1 VSEVQTVQGPVEAA
15 ELGVTLIHEHLRFRD
30 DAVAAQ
36 WPRAY
41 DEQDELEKVLSEV
54 HAAKEH
60 GVQTIVDPA
69 AMYAGRDV
77 RFMKHVAEQTGVRIV
92 ACTGIYSY
100 GFLPPFFVNRGVDD
114 MAALFASDI
123 EEGVQ
128 GTPIRAAFVKC
139 AADEEGV
146 TDNIEKIHRA
156 AARASLQTGAPIM
169 AHSAPPTA
177 NAPRQIDIFL
187 EEGVAPAR
195 IQIAHA
201 GDTDDVDF
209 LQSLIERGVYLGL
222 DRYGL
227 ELFLPLEKRNATT
240 AELLRRGYAERIMLS
255 QDASPTLDWYPP
267 ESRPQF
273 EESGAI
279 RNWTMSLVFEEVV
292 PTLRELGVIDD
303 AVFQTLFVDNPRRWL
318 AG

>member
-1 VSEVQTVQGPVEAA
+1 MPDVQTVQGAFDA
-15 ELGVTLIHEHLRFRD
+15 GELGVTLVHEHLRARD
-30 DAVAAQ
+30 DAVAVE

-41 DEQDELEKVLSEV
+41 DEQDELRIVLDEV
-54 HAAKEH
+54 RGAKGH
-60 GVQTIVDPA
+60 GVQTIVDPT
-69 AMYAGRDV
+69 AMYLGRDV
-77 RFMKHVAEQTGVRIV
+77 RFMKQIADETGVRVV

-100 GFLPPFFVNRGVDD
+100 GHLPQFFANRDVDA
-114 MAALFASDI
+114 MAALFVSDI
-123 EEGVQ
+123 EQGIQ
-128 GTPIRAAFVKC
+128 GTPIRAAFIKC
-139 AADEEGV
+139 AADAAGV
-146 TDNIEKIHRA
+146 TDTIEKIHRA
-156 AARASLQTGAPIM
+156 AARASVQTGVPIM

-177 NAPRQIDIFL
+177 NAPRQIDIFF
-187 EEGVAPAR
+187 EEGVAPER

-209 LQSLIERGVYLGL
+209 LQSLIERGVYVGL

-227 ELFLPLEKRNATT
+227 ELFLPIDKRNATT
-240 AELLRRGYAERIMLS
+240 AELLRRGHAERLMIS

-292 PTLRELGVIDD
+292 PTLRELGVMDD
-303 AVFQTLFVDNPRRWL
+303 AVFQTVFVENPARWL
-318 AG
+318 TA